1 MRCLEKWYE
10 DLIQGDRKTEKDG
23 LRRLEDGFGIDD
35 LMKRKNYAEQLAQ
48 NLVPQQPEIIEEDE
62 FGELL
67 ANNRR

>member
-10 DLIQGDRKTEKDG
+10 VLIQGDRKTEKDG